1 MTHRYLCS
9 MGANIAPEKNFSLA
23 QEQLKNL
30 GRTYFS
36 AAHYTQP
43 VAIETEHEFLNALF
57 IIEIPL
63 TAQQLK
69 AKFNAIEEALG
80 RDRSDPRSSEKDR
93 PMDIDILAELSTEL
107 TAATLDQAWRQV
119 PSYLTDLAEELK
131 ATLHN
136 EELIA

>member
-1 MTHRYLCS
+1 MTQRYLCS

-23 QEQLKNL
+23 KEQLKDL

-36 AAHYTQP
+36 AARYTQP

-57 IIEIPL
+57 IIESSLP
-63 TAQQLK
+63 AQQLK

-93 PMDIDILAELSTEL
+93 PMDIDILAEITAEL
-107 TAATLDQAWRQV
+107 TSATLDKAWLQV
-119 PSYLTDLAEELK
+119 PSYLANLAEELK
-131 ATLHN
+131 VTLHN